1 VDSEIDSL
9 PDPYHLPVGV
19 TVLQLSL
26 IPILPMSTES
36 HPLDTVGDGGESV
49 VSASSTSPR
58 KSTSGAGGGRS
69 SDNVRVVCRVR
80 PFNQREMQIQS
91 ATTPDEPLRSVVEMG
106 PGTTTL
112 LQPAHN
118 FAPKET
124 FEFDENLWSIP
135 AEQQLPAEPAVTYAA
150 QHTVYERVGAPALAH
165 VVDGWNSCVFAYGQ
179 TGGGKTH
186 TMMGPEAA
194 LDPASGSSTWAEVGL
209 LPRMCKALF
218 EADWK
223 ARSDSVRMTA
233 SFYEIYNERIRDLV
247 PLDGIPNPEGL
258 RMSHLKDEGPTVVGL
273 NLIDVK
279 SWPDCLAV
287 IRSGLEHRSVASTK
301 MNDVSSRSH
310 TVFSLDI
317 QQKRAIIAPPH
328 AQSSPSKLSNAGF
341 LSPTSGSAPA
351 THTTPRSPLLPRGPA
366 SPPKE
371 LIRRSRLSLVDLAG
385 SERVKKSGATGARFL
400 EATAI
405 NLSLTTLKNVIDA
418 LVEHRPVVPYRD
430 SKLTWLLSQSL
441 GGNSRTFMVVC
452 VSPHRDNW
460 DETLNTLRYAA
471 RAQCIVNAPRVNEDT
486 ELRRLT
492 LLQDQMAAMKRKIDS
507 TLQDKLDELKAD
519 FSRIER
525 KNSSVRHE
533 VTRLGD
539 EIAYVRHK
547 RRLAS
552 RATFTAAFAAR
563 FHSTIDDRIRH
574 RMSLEMDGLQF
585 ALDLESQHLERQAAE
600 AARYV
605 RGARTW
611 KREVAEA
618 AARGDRA
625 KLATAAAESK
635 YNDTGNRIVTL
646 RAEQNRKR
654 SALERLRNTARAAQ
668 VVGVIWEVLER
679 GRSRRQIEKEI
690 VVFQAAADT
699 ILQHVLGEADAYA
712 AESRERQQAVRE
724 ANDALRA
731 ELESA
736 RGAMELRRHYWAR
749 RASKV
754 SERLVFE
761 EREGR
766 SAEDASAKAL
776 ARLDAH
782 WALRREETLQAS
794 AAELDALR
802 SSQIE
807 AFKANRSE
815 GELKRAVLAAEMREA
830 VARQQ
835 AAVRPDVDEVVTAA
849 AADADRIAREA
860 AILLFM
866 IEQDNEE
873 ARAIIDASTGAV
885 YNAYAQ
891 DIVSLVA
898 LHYDAQALHEALE
911 LSPTLRSV
919 VPMAFRLDAPCVSM
933 CDRDDRSGAVEARAT
948 RRATPLP
955 QSRGVSPQ
963 RSRAV
968 DASHGGAPS
977 SRGRTASSTPQRV
990 ASGTPR
996 SSSAPRSATPTTA
1009 TATRQTLSVYPLQVP
1024 APREGRPVY
1033 RPALTTSSRQ
1043 R

>member
-1 VDSEIDSL
+1 
-9 PDPYHLPVGV
+9 
-19 TVLQLSL
+19 
-26 IPILPMSTES
+26 MSTES
-36 HPLDTVGDGGESV
+36 HLLDTVGDGGESV

-58 KSTSGAGGGRS
+58 KSTSGAGGGGS

-80 PFNQREMQIQS
+80 PFNQREFQIQS

-112 LQPAHN
+112 LQPAN
-118 FAPKET
+118 DFAPKET

-135 AEQQLPAEPAVTYAA
+135 AEQQLPADPAVTYAA
-150 QHTVYERVGAPALAH
+150 QHTVYDRVGAPALAH
-165 VVDGWNSCVFAYGQ
+165 VVDGWNSCVLAYGQ
-179 TGGGKTH
+179 TGSGKTH

-194 LDPASGSSTWAEVGL
+194 LDPASGSSNWAEVGL

-218 EADWK
+218 DADWK

-233 SFYEIYNERIRDLV
+233 SFYEIYNERIRDLIPV
-247 PLDGIPNPEGL
+247 DGIPNPEGL

-273 NLIDVK
+273 NLVDVK

-287 IRSGLEHRSVASTK
+287 IRNGLEHRSVASTK

-328 AQSSPSKLSNAGF
+328 AQSSPSKPVSNASF
-341 LSPTSGSAPA
+341 LSPSSGSAA
-351 THTTPRSPLLPRGPA
+351 TTHATPRSPLLPRGPA

-519 FSRIER
+519 FARIER

-552 RATFTAAFAAR
+552 RAMFTAAFAAR

-600 AARYV
+600 ATRCV

-625 KLATAAAESK
+625 KLAMSAAESK
-635 YNDTGNRIVTL
+635 YSDIGNRIVTL

-736 RGAMELRRHYWAR
+736 RGAMELRRQYWAR

-766 SAEDASAKAL
+766 SAEDAAARAL

-782 WALRREETLQAS
+782 WALRREEALQVS

-919 VPMAFRLDAPCVSM
+919 VPMSFRLDAPVVPTGG
-933 CDRDDRSGAVEARAT
+933 RVDRSGAAKARAT
-948 RRATPLP
+948 RSATPPPPP

-968 DASHGGAPS
+968 DASHGGAAPS
-977 SRGRTASSTPQRV
+977 SRGRTASSTPQRAV
-990 ASGTPR
+990 ASGAPR
-996 SSSAPRSATPTTA
+996 SSSAPRCATPTTT

-1033 RPALTTSSRQ
+1033 RPVLPTSSRQ